1 MFFLSKS
8 PPGGYAISRPKHL
21 ELPVVSNLLIELF
34 LIGMPV
40 MRTDGQTG
48 ARSRDDKN
56 FSDGWI
62 TKFSQV
68 WGSARAR
75 FMLAWSPALVIIAYL
90 KYIYSIG
97 HYEESTPPSPE
108 GCQQW
113 QTFDNLWTLCRST
126 RGQSLRWLW
135 SYSWIS
141 RTTFRNSLVTES
153 LNALRNT
160 LLTSAT
166 TSVGYFQRCISA
178 ITPNPRGFLWVAGV
192 SLLLQCLFVRLFIC
206 LFVCTNL

>member
-1 MFFLSKS
+1 MNYQIFS
-8 PPGGYAISRPKHL
+8 
-21 ELPVVSNLLIELF
+21 
-34 LIGMPV
+34 GM
-40 MRTDGQTG
+40 GL
-48 ARSRDDKN
+48 RSRALHACVKPR
-56 FSDGWI
+56 FSNNSLF
-62 TKFSQV
+62 KVYLQYRPL
-68 WGSARAR
+68 WG
-75 FMLAWSPALVIIAYL
+75 V
-90 KYIYSIG
+90 
-97 HYEESTPPSPE
+97 HPPSPE

-192 SLLLQCLFVRLFIC
+192 SLLLQCLFVRLFVC